1 MARRYRPRY
10 RRPTPRR
17 RTRTRKYRRWSQKK
31 RTPGVY
37 YFKRFSSFT
46 SVVVNSGASNTFGSY
61 SFSLQDIPDYTD
73 FTKLYDAF
81 KINRVK
87 IMFIPTSNVSLID
100 TAQAQV
106 FKNTEHSNRLFT
118 VVDYND
124 VTAPTTVDELRQY
137 QACKFTPNNRTHKR
151 YFKPRIHQSVGDNT
165 IVGTSQSSPWL
176 SCWSSADVEYFGLKY
191 ALTHQTNSSGSNQ
204 EVYKVEVISYLS

>member
-1 MARRYRPRY
+1 MLNA
-10 RRPTPRR
+10 
-17 RTRTRKYRRWSQKK
+17 
-31 RTPGVY
+31 
-37 YFKRFSSFT
+37 SS
-46 SVVVNSGASNTFGSY
+46 NASNTFGSY

-137 QACKFTPNNRTHKR
+137 QACKFTTK
-151 YFKPRIHQSVGDNT
+151 
-165 IVGTSQSSPWL
+165 
-176 SCWSSADVEYFGLKY
+176 EYR
-191 ALTHQTNSSGSNQ
+191 QR
-204 EVYKVEVISYLS
+204 SYLSVRGGIGIRRRLKISRG